1 MLPRPQFWLLAD
13 LKTGEVLRRIACSE
27 EDFSTLAA
35 DARLSTAGED
45 GPAQT
50 TEDFQALYARLDGVR
65 RTYLQTGAVDKQ
77 AYEAYFTQMLQAVP
91 PAWRRCYAELSR
103 L

>member
-1 MLPRPQFWLLAD
+1 M
-13 LKTGEVLRRIACSE
+13 
-27 EDFSTLAA
+27 
-35 DARLSTAGED
+35 
-45 GPAQT
+45 
-50 TEDFQALYARLDGVR
+50 EDFQALYARLDGVR

-77 AYEAYFTQMLQAVP
+77 AYEKYFTQMLQAVP